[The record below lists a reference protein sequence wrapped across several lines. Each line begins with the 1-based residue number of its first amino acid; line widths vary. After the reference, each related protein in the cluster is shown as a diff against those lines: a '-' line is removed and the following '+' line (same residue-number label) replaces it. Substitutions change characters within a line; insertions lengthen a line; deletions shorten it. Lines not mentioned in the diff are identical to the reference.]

1 MNVGVSQQ
9 EQKKNKKKH
18 RLCLNIFRQ
27 IMSQHALGGLQ
38 WVNMW
43 VSPSH
48 PTVTTSLS
56 LAVNTSPPARQPAS
70 PPLRQFT
77 GRVWALTHSPVL
89 RLRRRRTTICRSC
102 RALLRLGVGCVSLCA
117 TLPPPGLIHNS
128 CPRAQTQAKQT
139 NTARANARREAAL
152 GESRRVVRL
161 NVSDCVLRT
170 L

>member
-9 EQKKNKKKH
+9 EQKNTNKKD
-18 RLCLNIFRQ
+18 RLSLNIFRQ

-48 PTVTTSLS
+48 PTVTTSL
-56 LAVNTSPPARQPAS
+56 AVNTSQPARRS
-70 PPLRQFT
+70 DNSL
-77 GRVWALTHSPVL
+77 GVWARTHSSVL

-102 RALLRLGVGCVSLCA
+102 RALLRHGAGCVSLCA
-117 TLPPPGLIHNS
+117 TPPPPGSIHNS

-139 NTARANARREAAL
+139 NTARAKCEEGSCAWRETACCAAK
-152 GESRRVVRL
+152 RVRL
-161 NVSDCVLRT
+161 CSQDSLA
-170 L
+170 